1 MYIIAN
7 FRAGVIFLKDDG
19 FGLYGVPILV
29 CSYDLRGK
37 WVRCKNGSEPLSWG
51 DVWVSKN
58 IFDPMESRWVIF
70 SRSCEVAARPRATTK
85 PFQRVFPFM
94 ILGVV
99 WLCFTSF
106 FLVRVGRFF
115 SHKIVIFW
123 KWEISLSFFFN

>member
-1 MYIIAN
+1 M
-7 FRAGVIFLKDDG
+7 KDDG

-106 FLVRVGRFF
+106 FLVRVG
-115 SHKIVIFW
+115 
-123 KWEISLSFFFN
+123 SFFLGGSTKPQHNKIREYFFF